1 MLMVTMHRM
10 MLEVLACWAGS
21 TEWMLDP
28 PLVTAQELPWKIQIK
43 DMGLPMVG
51 MDLGE
56 LPCMGIIV

>member
-1 MLMVTMHRM
+1 M